1 MKYIITENRIFNLI
15 TTYLESIFGE
25 IIPTNLEKGDE
36 DYVQFKTPNGKLLM
50 DGFIND
56 HLLVTPH
63 VWNAIREL
71 FNLDDDD
78 VSEII
83 EKWTESKYGLTWN
96 SNVIMDVSEDMN

>member
-1 MKYIITENRIFNLI
+1 MSI
-15 TTYLESIFGE
+15 YLENTFGE
-25 IIPTNLEKGDE
+25 IIPTTLGMGDE

-56 HLLVTPH
+56 HLLVIPH
-63 VWNAIREL
+63 VWNAVKEL
-71 FNLDDDD
+71 FNLNDDD

-96 SNVIMDVSEDMN
+96 SNVIMNDSEDMD